1 MADDPRRQ
9 LFHDLRGVIAA
20 ANANVEFVR
29 EQGVAEELLPVIGE
43 ISHELRLV
51 ADVISQLGQ
60 RDPDR
65 VVELDLR
72 ALLWLSARSGARMRI
87 DPTAPP
93 FAVRGRASVIGSL
106 VDALGRAVAPGA
118 HATLE
123 VTAGACGVHGLD
135 RGEALDEVLALATQ
149 LRLAPRFERDV
160 LLLSCSD

>member
-1 MADDPRRQ
+1 MADSQRQ

-20 ANANVEFVR
+20 ANANVEYLR
-29 EQGVAEELLPVIGE
+29 EQGLSEELAAVASE

-60 RDPDR
+60 RDPER

-123 VTAGACGVHGLD
+123 VTARACSVHGLD
-135 RGEALDEVLALATQ
+135 RGDALDEVVAFADQ
-149 LRLAPRFERDV
+149 LGLAPRIEQNV
-160 LLLSCSD
+160 LLLGCSD